1 VGKDSGLTEDKNNGL
16 IEDTDSGLSNKGRV
30 ASFQTNRYCRFKHK
44 TESQFWAETLISLNI
59 IMIMGQ
65 ETLEPVETN
74 DIEQVKIVSS
84 AKTGKWVWVNAK
96 QYRGIL
102 KGRLACL
109 KWEQTR
115 KKGYERESTWVLCKK
130 QHSNKSCLQ
139 ACGNKFKG
147 KGKVIDDYALYSPTS
162 PPLTW
167 SSNLYVKE
175 LLKVK
180 QRLEVVET
188 KELERDCTIHR
199 ITAENRDL
207 VESKK
212 VLKE

>member
-1 VGKDSGLTEDKNNGL
+1 
-16 IEDTDSGLSNKGRV
+16 
-30 ASFQTNRYCRFKHK
+30 
-44 TESQFWAETLISLNI
+44 
-59 IMIMGQ
+59 MIMGQ

-74 DIEQVKIVSS
+74 DTGQVKIVSS
-84 AKTGKWVWVNAK
+84 AKIGKWVWVNAK

-102 KGRLACL
+102 KQRLACL
-109 KWEQTR
+109 KWQQTR
-115 KKGYERESTWVLCKK
+115 KKRSQRESTWVLRKK

-162 PPLTW
+162 TPLTW
-167 SSNLYVKE
+167 SSDLYVKE
-175 LLKVK
+175 PLKVK

-199 ITAENRDL
+199 ITAENRAL
-207 VESKK
+207 VESNK